1 MQILERV
8 FLQLVDMVVALCPI
22 NLLHLQ
28 YRLELISEKL
38 ILHRVMSK
46 DISTV
51 HDGGTYWYSGAKV
64 HSALEF

>member
-8 FLQLVDMVVALCPI
+8 SLQLVDMVVALCPII

-51 HDGGTYWYSGAKV
+51 HDGGTYWYSGAK
-64 HSALEF
+64 FIRP